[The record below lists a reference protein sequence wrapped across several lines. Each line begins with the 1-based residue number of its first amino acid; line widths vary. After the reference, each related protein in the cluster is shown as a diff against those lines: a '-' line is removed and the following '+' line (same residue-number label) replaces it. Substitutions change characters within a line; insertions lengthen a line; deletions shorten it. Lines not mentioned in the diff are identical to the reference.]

1 MYKVHTYDLCVMK
14 EGLEL
19 QFKDNLKY
27 YRKARGMTQQN
38 LASELKIDRSTYS
51 FYELGKARPKF
62 EVLRAI
68 AKIFGV
74 TVDQLLG
81 DNEDEGELKVSSPKN
96 FETPELDDKFN
107 DLSDFEK
114 TVVFK
119 TRLMSAS
126 QKNKLIEYLS
136 DSENVSY

>member
-1 MYKVHTYDLCVMK
+1 MK
-14 EGLEL
+14 EGIKL
-19 QFKDNLKY
+19 QFKDNLKF
-27 YRKARGMTQQN
+27 YRKAHGMTQQK
-38 LASELKIDRSTYS
+38 LANELKIDRSTYS

-62 EVLRAI
+62 EVLKAI
-68 AKIFGV
+68 AKIFGI
-74 TVDQLLG
+74 TVDELLG
-81 DNEDEGELKVSSPKN
+81 NNEGENELKVSSPKS
-96 FETPELDDKFN
+96 FESPKIDDKFN

>member
-1 MYKVHTYDLCVMK
+1 M
-14 EGLEL
+14 
-19 QFKDNLKY
+19 QFKDNLRL
-27 YRKARGMTQQN
+27 YRKAKGITQQE
-38 LASELKIDRSTYS
+38 LANELKIDRSTYS

-74 TVDQLLG
+74 TIDELLG
-81 DNEDEGELKVSSPKN
+81 NNDDAELKVSSPKT
-96 FETPELDDKFN
+96 FETPNIDDRFN

-114 TVVFK
+114 SVVFK

-136 DSENVSY
+136 DSENVGY